1 MDCICGQK
9 TGLNMKAKIRYPIK
23 RHQKMSTE
31 DNIKDF
37 INQYE
42 GTAIGESV
50 KNMYE
55 NGIDFEFIKN
65 LNRRLIPIYRC
76 EMNVTM

>member
-1 MDCICGQK
+1 MK
-9 TGLNMKAKIRYPIK
+9 GLI
-23 RHQKMSTE
+23 MSTE

-65 LNRRLIPIYRC
+65 LNRRLIPTLS
-76 EMNVTM
+76 V